1 MEATSTTGNSNS
13 TAQASKS
20 PAASAEANGAAPSGN
35 GPLIPHVSNAN
46 TDIAESAKSVLLNV
60 GGRKYE
66 VLRKNLTNF
75 PGSRLWKLVHANTK
89 EEILRVCD
97 RFKPGIDSEQDFVPA
112 EYFFDHNYTSFAE
125 ILDAYRSGHLHLQAT
140 NCAYTTR
147 EDIAYWGIDELLV
160 EPCCAVK
167 YYSDIEICIKELDTE
182 EEEKQREIERE
193 KIEDFGPTWYG
204 KLRKKLWDLFEY
216 PQTSKG
222 AKFIACWS
230 LSMVVISTACFVLSA
245 SQYNTSSPSSHE
257 NRESTHPELQ
267 ALDGEELMGI
277 SSPTTTT
284 TESSEEGSGSGDS
297 DGNGYWSI
305 VYDAIVW
312 IDAFTAVYFTVE
324 YFIRFTCA
332 PRKLKFFVQPLN
344 LVDLFAI
351 LPYIFSF
358 VLDHLSE
365 FHIIGKA
372 GKVVRLVR
380 VTRILR
386 VFKLVRHF
394 AGLQSLF
401 ATLKQAQRE
410 LGLLVML
417 VGVCVL
423 TFSSLVYFSEK
434 DEQNW
439 TFLDS
444 FWWGLLTITTVGYG
458 TSTPISGF
466 GRFIGGITA
475 LFGVF
480 TITLPVPIVVNSFSN
495 FYKTRLWRSEVAIKR
510 RDRLIHT
517 NNSTKESAHIELN
530 GVQ

>member
-13 TAQASKS
+13 ANSSSKTPLVS
-20 PAASAEANGAAPSGN
+20 SEANGAASGA
-35 GPLIPHVSNAN
+35 LIPNVSNAS
-46 TDIAESAKSVLLNV
+46 TEIPESAKSVLLNV

-97 RFKPGIDSEQDFVPA
+97 RFKPGIDSEADFVPA
-112 EYFFDHNYTSFAE
+112 EYFFDHNFTGFAE
-125 ILDAYRSGHLHLQAT
+125 ILDAYRSGRLHLCLAG

-167 YYSDIEICIKELDTE
+167 YYSEIEICIKELDTE

-193 KIEDFGPTWYG
+193 KVEDFGPTWYG
-204 KLRKKLWDLFEY
+204 KLRKKLWNLFEY

-230 LSMVVISTACFVLSA
+230 LSMVVISTACFVLSCVWEEDLEKY
-245 SQYNTSSPSSHE
+245 QE
-257 NRESTHPELQ
+257 IGDSTHPDIKGGDDL
-267 ALDGEELMGI
+267 LGFTSTLK
-277 SSPTTTT
+277 STTTA
-284 TESSEEGSGSGDS
+284 SPEEGSGNTADS
-297 DGNGYWSI
+297 EDDNYWNV
-305 VYDAIVW
+305 VYEAIVW
-312 IDAFTAVYFTVE
+312 IDAFTAVYFTIE
-324 YFIRFTCA
+324 YVIRFVCA
-332 PRKLKFFVQPLN
+332 PEKIKFFIQPLN

-401 ATLKQAQRE
+401 ATLKQAHRE

-417 VGVCVL
+417 VGVSVL

-466 GRFIGGITA
+466 GKFIGGICA

-495 FYKTRLWRSEVAIKR
+495 FYKTRLWRSEVALKR
-510 RDRLIHT
+510 RERLIHT
-517 NNSTKESAHIELN
+517 TGNNTSKESAHIELN

>member
-20 PAASAEANGAAPSGN
+20 PAASTEANGAASSGN

-230 LSMVVISTACFVLSA
+230 LSMVVISTACFVLSCIWEEDLETY
-245 SQYNTSSPSSHE
+245 QNGI
-257 NRESTHPELQ
+257 STHPELQ

-297 DGNGYWSI
+297 EGNGYWSI

-312 IDAFTAVYFTVE
+312 IDAFTAVYFTLE
-324 YFIRFTCA
+324 YFIRIICA

>member
-1 MEATSTTGNSNS
+1 MTSTT
-13 TAQASKS
+13 TAS
-20 PAASAEANGAAPSGN
+20 P
-35 GPLIPHVSNAN
+35 
-46 TDIAESAKSVLLNV
+46 
-60 GGRKYE
+60 
-66 VLRKNLTNF
+66 
-75 PGSRLWKLVHANTK
+75 
-89 EEILRVCD
+89 
-97 RFKPGIDSEQDFVPA
+97 
-112 EYFFDHNYTSFAE
+112 
-125 ILDAYRSGHLHLQAT
+125 
-140 NCAYTTR
+140 
-147 EDIAYWGIDELLV
+147 
-160 EPCCAVK
+160 
-167 YYSDIEICIKELDTE
+167 
-182 EEEKQREIERE
+182 
-193 KIEDFGPTWYG
+193 
-204 KLRKKLWDLFEY
+204 
-216 PQTSKG
+216 
-222 AKFIACWS
+222 
-230 LSMVVISTACFVLSA
+230 
-245 SQYNTSSPSSHE
+245 
-257 NRESTHPELQ
+257 
-267 ALDGEELMGI
+267 
-277 SSPTTTT
+277 
-284 TESSEEGSGSGDS
+284 EEGSGSGEEPKQD
-297 DGNGYWSI
+297 DNYWNI
-305 VYDAIVW
+305 VYEAIVW
-312 IDAFTAVYFTVE
+312 IDAFTAVYFTLE
-324 YFIRFTCA
+324 YVIRIVCA
-332 PRKLKFFVQPLN
+332 PEKLKFVISPLN
-344 LVDLFAI
+344 VVDLFAI

-401 ATLKQAQRE
+401 ATLKQAHRE

-417 VGVCVL
+417 VGVSVL

-466 GRFIGGITA
+466 GKFIGGITA

-510 RDRLIHT
+510 RERLIHT
-517 NNSTKESAHIELN
+517 SGTNTSKDNAHIELN

>member
-1 MEATSTTGNSNS
+1 M
-13 TAQASKS
+13 
-20 PAASAEANGAAPSGN
+20 
-35 GPLIPHVSNAN
+35 
-46 TDIAESAKSVLLNV
+46 
-60 GGRKYE
+60 
-66 VLRKNLTNF
+66 
-75 PGSRLWKLVHANTK
+75 
-89 EEILRVCD
+89 
-97 RFKPGIDSEQDFVPA
+97 
-112 EYFFDHNYTSFAE
+112 
-125 ILDAYRSGHLHLQAT
+125 
-140 NCAYTTR
+140 
-147 EDIAYWGIDELLV
+147 
-160 EPCCAVK
+160 
-167 YYSDIEICIKELDTE
+167 
-182 EEEKQREIERE
+182 
-193 KIEDFGPTWYG
+193 
-204 KLRKKLWDLFEY
+204 
-216 PQTSKG
+216 
-222 AKFIACWS
+222 
-230 LSMVVISTACFVLSA
+230 
-245 SQYNTSSPSSHE
+245 
-257 NRESTHPELQ
+257 
-267 ALDGEELMGI
+267 
-277 SSPTTTT
+277 
-284 TESSEEGSGSGDS
+284 
-297 DGNGYWSI
+297 
-305 VYDAIVW
+305 
-312 IDAFTAVYFTVE
+312 E

-458 TSTPISGF
+458 KFFCYYISF
-466 GRFIGGITA
+466 FI
-475 LFGVF
+475 
-480 TITLPVPIVVNSFSN
+480 
-495 FYKTRLWRSEVAIKR
+495 
-510 RDRLIHT
+510 IHT
-517 NNSTKESAHIELN
+517 I
-530 GVQ
+530 V

>member
-1 MEATSTTGNSNS
+1 MG
-13 TAQASKS
+13 
-20 PAASAEANGAAPSGN
+20 
-35 GPLIPHVSNAN
+35 
-46 TDIAESAKSVLLNV
+46 
-60 GGRKYE
+60 
-66 VLRKNLTNF
+66 
-75 PGSRLWKLVHANTK
+75 
-89 EEILRVCD
+89 
-97 RFKPGIDSEQDFVPA
+97 
-112 EYFFDHNYTSFAE
+112 
-125 ILDAYRSGHLHLQAT
+125 ILDAYRSGHLHLQAG

-167 YYSDIEICIKELDTE
+167 YYSEIEICIKELDTE

-193 KIEDFGPTWYG
+193 KVEDFGPTWYG
-204 KLRKKLWDLFEY
+204 KLRKKLWNLFEY

-222 AKFIACWS
+222 AQFIACWS
-230 LSMVVISTACFVLSA
+230 LSMVVISTACFVLS
-245 SQYNTSSPSSHE
+245 
-257 NRESTHPELQ
+257 THP
-267 ALDGEELMGI
+267 DMKGGEELLGFT
-277 SSPTTTT
+277 SSVKTTT
-284 TESSEEGSGSGDS
+284 TEASTEEGSGNGGDS
-297 DGNGYWSI
+297 EDDNYWNI
-305 VYDAIVW
+305 VYEAIVW
-312 IDAFTAVYFTVE
+312 IDAFTAVYFTIE
-324 YFIRFTCA
+324 YVIRFGCA
-332 PRKLKFFVQPLN
+332 PRKLKFFIQPLN

-401 ATLKQAQRE
+401 ATLKQAHRE

-417 VGVCVL
+417 VGVSVL

-466 GRFIGGITA
+466 GKFIGGICA

-510 RDRLIHT
+510 RERLIHT
-517 NNSTKESAHIELN
+517 SGNNTSKESAHIELN

>member
-1 MEATSTTGNSNS
+1 M
-13 TAQASKS
+13 
-20 PAASAEANGAAPSGN
+20 
-35 GPLIPHVSNAN
+35 
-46 TDIAESAKSVLLNV
+46 
-60 GGRKYE
+60 
-66 VLRKNLTNF
+66 
-75 PGSRLWKLVHANTK
+75 
-89 EEILRVCD
+89 
-97 RFKPGIDSEQDFVPA
+97 
-112 EYFFDHNYTSFAE
+112 
-125 ILDAYRSGHLHLQAT
+125 
-140 NCAYTTR
+140 
-147 EDIAYWGIDELLV
+147 
-160 EPCCAVK
+160 
-167 YYSDIEICIKELDTE
+167 
-182 EEEKQREIERE
+182 
-193 KIEDFGPTWYG
+193 
-204 KLRKKLWDLFEY
+204 
-216 PQTSKG
+216 
-222 AKFIACWS
+222 
-230 LSMVVISTACFVLSA
+230 
-245 SQYNTSSPSSHE
+245 
-257 NRESTHPELQ
+257 
-267 ALDGEELMGI
+267 
-277 SSPTTTT
+277 
-284 TESSEEGSGSGDS
+284 
-297 DGNGYWSI
+297 
-305 VYDAIVW
+305 
-312 IDAFTAVYFTVE
+312 E

-458 TSTPISGF
+458 KF
-466 GRFIGGITA
+466 FVIT
-475 LFGVF
+475 
-480 TITLPVPIVVNSFSN
+480 NSFLLYNCKNYSQISSM
-495 FYKTRLWRSEVAIKR
+495 KTTSF
-510 RDRLIHT
+510 
-517 NNSTKESAHIELN
+517 NSIPKKHNPLLVLAEFLENLSR
-530 GVQ
+530 